1 MKNSIMQNKT
11 LLIKNIV
18 DFDMMNSPL
27 RLYHNYLTKL
37 VQSQTKNKETK

>member
-18 DFDMMNSPL
+18 DFDIVISPL
-27 RLYHNYLTKL
+27 YLYHNYLTKL